1 MSEKILACDSEIC
14 FEKDNCERYR
24 LWKAGA
30 KDFKTHNGKAHKGCG
45 QFIPIKNTKKEDK

>member
-1 MSEKILACDSEIC
+1 MSEKILACDNEIC